1 VRRRLGEKLRRLR
14 EKLRRL
20 ITHPRAPAIA
30 LALIVLWSL
39 GTRVFYLGEPCSSPC
54 RSDSSH
60 GLIFDEAYYVNAA
73 RVIAG
78 IRPPHG
84 VSYADAPLHK
94 DPNAEHPQLAKVIIA
109 GTIELLGDNPWGWR
123 IGSVSFGLIA
133 IIALYALVRAAGGS
147 PWLAVGA
154 AGVMSLD
161 NLALIHGRIAT
172 LDIYVLATV
181 LIAAACYVRGW
192 PLAGGIILGIAG
204 SMKLIGFIVVPA
216 LVLFEAFRVV
226 WARGG
231 SPGMLRTLGFRLGP
245 LLVMLVAAGVTLIVG
260 IWLLD
265 LLIPAYDPGTHI
277 TYAGDPFAHIGHMLS
292 YAAKLKVVPDA
303 TGISSSPW
311 QWLVDQ
317 KPIDYSRVA
326 VNSLAGG
333 KIVAS
338 RAVFAARGEINPYL
352 LFLAIPALFAAVA
365 AAWYERDRIAA
376 LGAAWCVGTFIP
388 FVIQSV
394 VFDRISYLYYML
406 LVLPGVYLV
415 TARLFSPSRI
425 PRAATLG
432 WALALLYSFIDLYPV
447 QSLSGH

>member
-1 VRRRLGEKLRRLR
+1 VPRRLGEKLRLLR

-20 ITHPRAPAIA
+20 VTHPRAPAIA
-30 LALIVLWSL
+30 LALIVLFSL
-39 GTRVFYLGEPCSSPC
+39 GARVFYLGEPCSAPC
-54 RSDSSH
+54 HSDSNH

-94 DPNAEHPQLAKVIIA
+94 DPNAEHPQLAKLVIA
-109 GTIELLGDNPWGWR
+109 ATIELFGDNPWGWR
-123 IGSVSFGLIA
+123 IGSVIFGLIA
-133 IIALYALVRAAGGS
+133 IVALYMLVRAAGGS
-147 PWLAVGA
+147 PWLGVGA

-161 NLALIHGRIAT
+161 NLMLIHSRIAT
-172 LDIYVLATV
+172 LDIYVLAMV
-181 LIAAACYVRGW
+181 LIAAAFYVLDW
-192 PLAGGIILGIAG
+192 TLVAGIVLGVAG
-204 SMKLIGFIVVPA
+204 CMKLIGFAVVPA
-216 LVLFEAFRVV
+216 LVLFEAFRVL
-226 WARGG
+226 WARGD
-231 SPGMLRTLGFRLGP
+231 SPGVLRTLLSRLRP
-245 LLVMLVAAGVTLIVG
+245 LLVMLVAAGVTLILGV
-260 IWLLD
+260 WLLD
-265 LLIPAYDPGTHI
+265 VLVPAYDPGTHI
-277 TYAGDPFAHIGHMLS
+277 TYAGNPFTHIGHMLS
-292 YAAKLKVVPDA
+292 YAAKLKAVPNA

-338 RAVFAARGEINPYL
+338 RAIFAARGEINPFVI
-352 LFLAIPALFAAVA
+352 FLAIPALFAAVV
-365 AAWYERDRIAA
+365 AAWYERDRLAA
-376 LGAAWCVGTFIP
+376 LGAAWCLGTFIP

-406 LVLPGVYLV
+406 LVLPGIYLV
-415 TARLFSPSRI
+415 AVRLFSPSRI

-432 WALALLYSFIDLYPV
+432 WALALIYSFIDLYPV